1 MSRVCTILRAIE
13 LWHVLDVWRS
23 HSASSVDG
31 RALDSGHY
39 LPEEQ
44 PEKVLRELKRFFDE

>member
-1 MSRVCTILRAIE
+1 ME
-13 LWHVLDVWRS
+13 G
-23 HSASSVDG
+23 HSPAVDG

-44 PEKVLRELKRFFDE
+44 PEEVVTELKRFFDE

>member
-1 MSRVCTILRAIE
+1 MSRVRTVLRAIE

-23 HSASSVDG
+23 HSASAVDG